1 MTETTTS
8 YSPRQELVN
17 TFRPIV
23 LDVALPLGT
32 YYLLHD
38 AFGVGLVLSFAL
50 SSIPPAIRTVYG
62 LLRNRSLNGVAALIL
77 VVNAVSIGLSFI
89 SGNPRIMVAKDSGT
103 SSVFAIALIAS
114 AFAGKPLLSAGI
126 RPWLVKGNPARAAA
140 ADRLAASSARF
151 RRLERTFTLIW
162 GAMLLA
168 ECVARVIGAFTL
180 PVSTMIW
187 LSNVLLIAAIV
198 LACLVAGAVAADPME
213 KMVDAELAS
222 TTEQTPEP
230 APTHQAA

>member
-1 MTETTTS
+1 MNETTSSPT
-8 YSPRQELVN
+8 YSPRRELVN
-17 TFRPIV
+17 TFKPLA
-23 LDVALPLGT
+23 LDLALPLGS

-38 AFGVGLVLSFAL
+38 AFGVGLVMSLAL

-62 LLRNRSLNGVAALIL
+62 LLRDRSLNGIAGLMLA
-77 VVNAVSIGLSFI
+77 VNVIGIALSFV
-89 SGNPRIMVAKDSGT
+89 SGNPRIMAAKDSGT

-114 AFAGKPLLSAGI
+114 AFAGKPLMSAGI
-126 RPWLVKGNPARAAA
+126 RPWLVKGNPTRAAA

-151 RRLERTFTLIW
+151 QRLERTFTLIW

-198 LACLVAGAVAADPME
+198 LAFKERGGP
-213 KMVDAELAS
+213 
-222 TTEQTPEP
+222 TPP
-230 APTHQAA
+230 PPTNKEI